1 MDGLVDGEG
10 RVERSGVRLDSV
22 YFDTEDHDLLAR
34 GITLRCRTGDT
45 DNGWQLKV
53 PTGDARTEIRLDPTG
68 TQTTVPKELST
79 LVTGLRRGK
88 ALRHIVTVRTDR
100 TVHRGDFAGEP
111 VRGLQGQCGR
121 GTVSPWTAGRVGTGL
136 RPPRGTD
143 LRSGH

>member
-1 MDGLVDGEG
+1 MASEHLERETKFDAAADVVLPALDGLVDDGG

-34 GITLRCRTGDT
+34 GITLRCRTGDA

-68 TQTTVPKELST
+68 TQTTVPKELAA
-79 LVTGLRRGK
+79 LVAGMRRGK

-100 TVHRGDFAGEP
+100 TVHRILNAQ
-111 VRGLQGQCGR
+111 R
-121 GTVSPWTAGRVGTGL
+121 
-136 RPPRGTD
+136 
-143 LRSGH
+143 

>member
-1 MDGLVDGEG
+1 VASEHLERETKFDAAADVVLPPMDGLVDGEG

-68 TQTTVPKELST
+68 TQSHRPE
-79 LVTGLRRGK
+79 GAGHPGHRDAAGK
-88 ALRHIVTVRTDR
+88 GVAAHRHRPHRPHRT
-100 TVHRGDFAGEP
+100 
-111 VRGLQGQCGR
+111 
-121 GTVSPWTAGRVGTGL
+121 
-136 RPPRGTD
+136 PPPQRQ
-143 LRSGH
+143 R